1 MNSSSSS
8 SRPTAGKDLDL
19 KNFLLRF
26 LDLIIHQEVPKL
38 FFQQDL
44 RGLVDKTTAQQP
56 KVQQF
61 ETDHRQEL
69 GVRKVHKTTAQQ
81 RHLVSNTMVSAGELG
96 SLAPG
101 SSGSQQQRHLVSN
114 TASSAGDEVKRERGG
129 SGSRIYFPAKKHILS
144 FLAGNFFWRSA
155 PPFQTQYLVARI
167 LNWRPVYRK
176 TLLLAFGLNS
186 DFCERNGRHAVSS
199 GSKKL
204 LVRRQ
209 WVVHTNNVG
218 V

>member
-81 RHLVSNTMVSAGELG
+81 RHLVSNTMVSARELG

-155 PPFQTQYLVARI
+155 PPLPNAIFSSKNSQLAPSVPENTFTCVWSEI
-167 LNWRPVYRK
+167 LI
-176 TLLLAFGLNS
+176 F
-186 DFCERNGRHAVSS
+186 VS
-199 GSKKL
+199 GTGAM
-204 LVRRQ
+204 R
-209 WVVHTNNVG
+209 
-218 V
+218 